1 MKKMSDKQRES
12 EEKMTKELRNYEN
25 DMRSKMERQQEERR
39 RREKENI

>member
-1 MKKMSDKQRES
+1 
-12 EEKMTKELRNYEN
+12 MTKELRNYEN